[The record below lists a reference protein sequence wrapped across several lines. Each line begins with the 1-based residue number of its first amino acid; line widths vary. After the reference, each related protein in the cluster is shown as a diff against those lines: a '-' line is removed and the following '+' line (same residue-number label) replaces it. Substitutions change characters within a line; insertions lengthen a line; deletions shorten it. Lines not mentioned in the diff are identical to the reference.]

1 MAHNFDYT
9 PNRRNASV
17 LNKWTWYPNDSIPM
31 WVADMDFQ
39 SPPPILKELH
49 KVVDQ
54 GVLGYEI
61 PSRALLETV
70 AARMD
75 HLYN

>member
-9 PNRRNASV
+9 PNRRNTNSI
-17 LNKWTWYPNDSIPM
+17 KWTQYPPDVLPF

-39 SPPPILKELH
+39 SPAPILKDLH
-49 KVVDQ
+49 KAVDQ

-61 PSRALLETV
+61 PSKALLETV

-75 HLYN
+75 HLYG